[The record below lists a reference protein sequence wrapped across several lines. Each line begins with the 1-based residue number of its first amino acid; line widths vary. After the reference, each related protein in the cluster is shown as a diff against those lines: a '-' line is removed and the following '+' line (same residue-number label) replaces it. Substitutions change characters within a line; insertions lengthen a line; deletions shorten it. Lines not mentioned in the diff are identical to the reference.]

1 MKSLRRSHTSS
12 SKSSSSSPLSPHPN
26 SKNHHASSSPSS
38 SSPSSSSSSWV
49 HLRSVLF
56 VVGPSSSSSAS
67 SSSSSSSASSDR
79 GHLKS
84 PWSRRR
90 RKHVLTPQ
98 QWRSLFTPDGKLRDG
113 GIKLLKKVRSGVS
126 CLVSLLIGRTV
137 LTPFKYK
144 IIKALFYFV
153 IKYSCK
159 L

>member
-26 SKNHHASSSPSS
+26 SKNHHSSSSSPSS
-38 SSPSSSSSSWV
+38 SSPSSSWV

-67 SSSSSSSASSDR
+67 SSSSSSASSDR

-84 PWSRRR
+84 PWSRKR
-90 RKHVLTPQ
+90 RKHALTHQ

-113 GIKLLKKVRSGVS
+113 GIKLLKKVRSGGIDTSIRAEVWPF
-126 CLVSLLIGRTV
+126 LLGV
-137 LTPFKYK
+137 
-144 IIKALFYFV
+144 
-153 IKYSCK
+153 
-159 L
+159 

>member
-1 MKSLRRSHTSS
+1 MFFSAFIFVLNCNIVSLIF
-12 SKSSSSSPLSPHPN
+12 N
-26 SKNHHASSSPSS
+26 IF
-38 SSPSSSSSSWV
+38 
-49 HLRSVLF
+49 SVLLRLWF
-56 VVGPSSSSSAS
+56 IWFLGVLIGFHGSVFFGNNFSVIFLF
-67 SSSSSSSASSDR
+67 R

-98 QWRSLFTPDGKLRDG
+98 QWRSLFTSDGKLRDG

-159 L
+159 KM